1 MKPIQFE
8 SKAYNDFIN
17 WASENKQIFVKI
29 IELIKDIDRNGVNKG
44 LGKPEP
50 LKHELSSYWSR
61 RITEEHR
68 FVYKIIKDVIIIAH
82 CKDHYKD

>member
-8 SKAYNDFIN
+8 SSAYQDYIDWAKANVDIFEKIN
-17 WASENKQIFVKI
+17 RLI
-29 IELIKDIDRNGVNKG
+29 IDIDRNLFKG

-50 LKHELSSYWSR
+50 LKGNLKGYWSR

-68 FVYKIIKDVIIIAH
+68 LVYKIEKGIIYVYSCH
-82 CKDHYKD
+82 GHYE